1 MVRSVDFV
9 VLSTARTD
17 RYGRYLADVFYGI
30 GMTRAAAVAAEEIY
44 LNRQL
49 LEEGS
54 AGPYV

>member
-1 MVRSVDFV
+1 MDFV
-9 VLSTARTD
+9 VLSTARDD

>member
-9 VLSTARTD
+9 VLATARTD

-30 GMTRAAAVAAEEIY
+30 GVTDPTAVAAKGRY

-49 LEEGS
+49 LEEGL

>member
-1 MVRSVDFV
+1 MDFV
-9 VLSTARTD
+9 VLATARTD

-30 GMTRAAAVAAEEIY
+30 GVTDPTAVAAKGRY

-49 LEEGS
+49 LEEGL